1 MLNKLKFK
9 TSEPSTLEVEIER
22 VLSVMKDLP
31 PTGEEYAKAIDQYV
45 KLKKLQTEIDSKK
58 LITSDKMV
66 DAATNL
72 VGIVVILKHEWAHVI
87 GTRAMSFV
95 KSIR

>member
-1 MLNKLKFK
+1 MTKPKFK
-9 TSEPSTLEVEIER
+9 TPELSTLEVEIER

-31 PTGEEYAKAIDQYV
+31 PNDKEYVVILDQYV

-58 LITSDKMV
+58 RISSDTMV
-66 DAATNL
+66 NAATNL
-72 VGIVVILKHEWAHVI
+72 VGIVVVLKHEWAHAI
-87 GTRAMSFV
+87 GSKAFALV